1 LRLTR
6 AVTCVSLACISFGI
20 YLSVASRVHAQEPQ
34 EEAPLQPAPAGRS
47 ARQGAAAAPQRNRPT
62 FPQQQRQL
70 AAPEVIARG
79 KALYGVNCVACHG
92 SDLRGGD
99 MGGPNLLRSQDALSD
114 KHGEMIGPI
123 IHGARQDKGMPAFN
137 LEDNDVVAVAEYI
150 HSVLAQIGVQGRPP
164 GSETI
169 PELKV
174 IVGDAAAGKTYF
186 DASCASCHSVSGDLH
201 GFAAKYKD
209 PRDLQNAWIG
219 AGVLAARGGPPGL
232 ETSDRSAKV
241 TVTTANGQKLEG
253 TLIEQNEFVVTF
265 TTADGVR
272 HSLTRTNF
280 VPKVEVQEWNDAH
293 KKMMLTLKDKDMH
306 DVTAYLATT
315 K

>member
-1 LRLTR
+1 
-6 AVTCVSLACISFGI
+6 
-20 YLSVASRVHAQEPQ
+20 VASRARAQEPQ
-34 EEAPLQPAPAGRS
+34 EEPPLRPAPGGRAGG
-47 ARQGAAAAPQRNRPT
+47 QGAAAPQRNRPT
-62 FPQQQRQL
+62 FPQQQRAL
-70 AAPEVIARG
+70 ASPDVIARG

-114 KHGEMIGPI
+114 KHGEVIGPI

-137 LEDNDVVAVAEYI
+137 LEDNDIVAVAEYI
-150 HSVLAQIGVQGRPP
+150 HSMLAQIGVQGRPP
-164 GSETI
+164 GSENI

-186 DASCASCHSVSGDLH
+186 DTSCASCHSVTGDLH
-201 GFAAKYKD
+201 GFASKYKD
-209 PRDLQNAWIG
+209 PHDLQNAWIG
-219 AGVLAARGGPPGL
+219 AGILTARGGPPGM
-232 ETSDRSAKV
+232 ETSDRPAKV
-241 TVTTANGQKLEG
+241 IVTLANGQKLDG

-265 TTADGVR
+265 TTADGAR
-272 HSLTRTNF
+272 HSFARTNF
-280 VPKVEVQEWNDAH
+280 VPKVEVQEWNEAH

-306 DVTAYLATT
+306 DVTAYLATI